1 MALAAC
7 GGGDSDLPEPGSQPQ
22 GDALALQPS
31 ELGESSEEVPVD
43 ESASE
48 ARVGP
53 PENVPPLDV
62 TRTDVP
68 LDAVVFD
75 TFDGGFTPLS
85 EASSDLIEQLRDAIR
100 PIYDPVYGRH
110 DALPWLEADDLVLGY
125 QAGGQ
130 AFAFPFNVLNLRE
143 LVNDTIDGIPVLISY
158 CPLCGSAVVYD
169 RRLGDRTLRFGNTSA
184 LYESDLVMYD
194 HSTGSYWFQVAGRA
208 IVGAL
213 SGSELEVRPSV
224 VATWAEWSALHPE
237 GLLLSGDGNESF
249 ADRRYARNPFEAY
262 PQAVDAG
269 RFPFPVSD
277 AVFDERLRASEVVGF
292 GGGRWQAEGLPVG
305 LLDAAVNDNVGDV
318 PVLVFPSSG
327 ATLVAAYDRR
337 VDGLELTFDA
347 FGTEF
352 VDRETGS
359 TWDRGGRAVS
369 GMQVGAQLDALP
381 LRRAF
386 WFAVVATAP
395 GVELFSP

>member
-1 MALAAC
+1 
-7 GGGDSDLPEPGSQPQ
+7 
-22 GDALALQPS
+22 
-31 ELGESSEEVPVD
+31 VD
-43 ESASE
+43 ESAVE
-48 ARVGP
+48 APVGP
-53 PENVPPLDV
+53 PENVPPVDLS
-62 TRTDVP
+62 RTDVP

-85 EASSDLIEQLRDAIR
+85 EASSDLIEQLGDLIP
-100 PIYDPVYGRH
+100 PIYDPVNGPH
-110 DALPWLEADDLVLGY
+110 DALPWLEDDDLVLGY
-125 QAGGQ
+125 RAGGQ
-130 AFAFPFNVLNLRE
+130 AYAYPFNVRNLRE
-143 LVNDTIDGIPVLISY
+143 LVNDTIDGVPVLISY
-158 CPLCGSAVVYD
+158 CRLCGSAVVYD

-184 LYESDLVMYD
+184 LYELDLVMYD
-194 HSTGSYWFQVAGRA
+194 DSTGSYWFQVAGRA

-213 SGSELEVRPSV
+213 SGSELEVLPSA

-237 GLLLSGDGNESF
+237 GLLLSGDGSESF
-249 ADRRYARNPFEAY
+249 ADGRYARDPFEAY

-269 RFPFPVSD
+269 GFPFPVSD
-277 AVFDERLRASEVVGF
+277 AVLDERLRASEVVGLVEV
-292 GGGRWQAEGLPVG
+292 GGGQKAYPVG
-305 LLDAAVNDNVGDV
+305 LLDVAVNGTVGDV

-359 TWDRGGRAVS
+359 TWDRSGRAVA
-369 GMQVGAQLDALP
+369 GIQAGAQLDALP

-386 WFAVVATAP
+386 WVAVFATAP
-395 GVELFSP
+395 DVELFAL